1 MDWKGL
7 KVLVVGLGK
16 SGLAAIELLVEKGA
30 HPLATDSRP
39 LSELPGAGLFLER
52 RRVPFLDPPLA
63 FQAADWIVLSPG
75 VPVDLPELNEARARG
90 AHILGEVELAGAYL
104 RGPRIGITGS
114 NGKTTTTAWTGHIL
128 KESGVACQV
137 GGNIGWPPA
146 AMTATARDDQ
156 WNVLELSSFQLETIQ
171 EFAVDISVTINIT
184 PDHLDRHHTF
194 EAYVSAKRRIVETQ
208 RAGAGSWAVL
218 NFDDA
223 AVSEFARHTRASVF
237 WFSLGRPVP
246 LGFWFDGRL
255 IYFESGSGRAAWM
268 PAEESP
274 LPGRHN
280 VQNLMASAAAAYLA
294 GVPLDA
300 IRRTA
305 ATFPGVEHRIEFV
318 REIAGVRYYNDS
330 KATNVDA
337 TLKAIDAFP
346 GGLWIILG
354 GKDKGSD
361 YTPLRDPLRE
371 KAKGVLLIG
380 AAAAKIAGE
389 VEGAAPVTQCGTLE
403 TAVRLA
409 SESARAGDIVLLAP
423 ACASFDQFQNFEE
436 RGKTFKTLVQQIVCT
451 DPLPGGRGG
460 GRSSPAA

>member
-39 LSELPGAGLFLER
+39 LSQLPGAGPFLEQR
-52 RRVPFLDPPLA
+52 HVPFLEQSAA
-63 FQAADWIVLSPG
+63 FQAANWIVLSPG
-75 VPVDLPELNEARARG
+75 VPVDLPEVNQARERG
-90 AHILGEVELAGAYL
+90 AHVLGEVELAGPYL

-146 AMTATARDDQ
+146 AMIATSRDDQ

-208 RAGAGSWAVL
+208 RAGSWAVL
-218 NFDDA
+218 NLDDA
-223 AVSEFARHTRASVF
+223 AVAQFARSTRASTF
-237 WFSLGRPVP
+237 WFSLERPVP
-246 LGFWFDGRL
+246 NGFWFDGRM
-255 IYFESGSGRAAWM
+255 IFFESGSGRVPWM
-268 PAEESP
+268 PVEEVP

-280 VQNLMASAAAAYLA
+280 VQNLMASAAAAHLA
-294 GVPLDA
+294 GVPIET
-300 IRRTA
+300 IRKTA
-305 ATFPGVEHRIEFV
+305 VTFPGVEHRIEFV
-318 REIAGVRYYNDS
+318 RETAGVRYYNDS

-361 YTPLRDPLRE
+361 YTPLREPLRE

-380 AAAAKIAGE
+380 AAAGKIAGE
-389 VEGAAPVTQCGTLE
+389 VEGAAPLIHCGTLE
-403 TAVRLA
+403 AAVQRA

-423 ACASFDQFQNFEE
+423 ACASFDQFQNYEE
-436 RGKTFKTLVQQIVCT
+436 RGRMFKTFVEQIVRA
-451 DPLPGGRGG
+451 D
-460 GRSSPAA
+460 SPAGAQAGTRQV